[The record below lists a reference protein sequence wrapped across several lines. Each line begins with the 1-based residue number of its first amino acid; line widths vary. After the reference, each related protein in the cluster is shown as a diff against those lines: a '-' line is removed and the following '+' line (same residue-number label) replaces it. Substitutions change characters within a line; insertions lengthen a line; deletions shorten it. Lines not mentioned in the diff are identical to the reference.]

1 MQPVQIALVVS
12 TGECFCD
19 SRPRLTAVLSMVSI
33 SLLILVF
40 VPRVLPARLSCV
52 RDDRRLSAAGGSLIV
67 LAGVYAGSY
76 ILDFMAQERTGSLI
90 CSIDAV
96 L

>member
-19 SRPRLTAVLSMVSI
+19 SRPRLTAVLSMVSVP
-33 SLLILVF
+33 LLILVF
-40 VPRVLPARLSCV
+40 VPRALPARVTCG
-52 RDDRRLSAAGGSLIV
+52 RDDRRLSAAGGSLVV
-67 LAGVYAGSY
+67 LAGVYAGLY
-76 ILDFMAQERTGSLI
+76 VLDFMAQERTGSLI
-90 CSIDAV
+90 CSVDAI

>member
-1 MQPVQIALVVS
+1 
-12 TGECFCD
+12 
-19 SRPRLTAVLSMVSI
+19 
-33 SLLILVF
+33 
-40 VPRVLPARLSCV
+40 VLPARLSCV

-67 LAGVYAGSY
+67 LAGVYAGLY